1 MTITRFC
8 FVPSWVRWTLAS
20 WFVGSCLVIPQGSTL
35 AAEAKDAE
43 ADKAWQEV
51 EKAGEQ
57 PEPPAEW
64 RTRQPSEEEVARFRE
79 SFKAFAEAGA
89 AKARDFYTR
98 YPKHTK
104 ALEARKMEFGML
116 TMAVIQMG
124 RTNNLAQLEAAEK
137 GLLQDAG
144 LSEDDRF
151 EIRSMGVQRAVAGRP
166 SKDPQA
172 ALAEYEKA
180 VRALQKEFPK
190 RPQVYGMLLD
200 VASEAEGDKA
210 RALAKEVAD
219 GADAPEQVKAAAQGL
234 LRRLEAVGKPL
245 ALKFKALDGR
255 DVDLAKLKGKVV
267 LVDFWATW
275 CRPCVAELPNVKAAH
290 EKLNVKGFEIVG
302 ISFDQD
308 KGRLEKF
315 VATEKM
321 PWPQY
326 FDGKGWENQFG
337 QEFGIQSIP
346 AMWLVDKKG
355 NLRDVNGREDLA
367 AKVEKLLAE

>member
-1 MTITRFC
+1 MTIARF
-8 FVPSWVRWTLAS
+8 FTVRPAFRWTLAF
-20 WFVGSCLVIPQGSTL
+20 WFAAGWLAIPQGSTL
-35 AAEAKDAE
+35 AAETKDAD

-64 RTRQPSEEEVARFRE
+64 RTRQPSEEELAKFRE

-98 YPKHTK
+98 FPKHAK

-116 TMAVIQMG
+116 TMTVMQMG
-124 RTNNLAQLEAAEK
+124 RTNNLARLEAAEK
-137 GLLQDAG
+137 ELLKEPA
-144 LSEDDRF
+144 LTEDERF
-151 EIRSMGVQRAVAGRP
+151 EIRSMGIQRAAMKRHT
-166 SKDPQA
+166 KDAQA
-172 ALAEYEKA
+172 TLAEYEKG
-180 VRALQKEFPK
+180 VRSLQKEFPK
-190 RPQVYGMLLD
+190 RPQIYGMLLE

-210 RALAKEVAD
+210 RALAKEIVD
-219 GADAPEQVKAAAQGL
+219 SADAPEQVKAAAQGL
-234 LRRLEAVGKPL
+234 LRRLDAVGKPVAL
-245 ALKFKALDGR
+245 AFKALDGR
-255 DVDLAKLKGKVV
+255 DVNLAKLRGKVV

-275 CRPCVAELPNVKAAH
+275 CGPCVAELPNVKVAY
-290 EKLNVKGFEIVG
+290 EKLHAKGFEIVG

-308 KGRLEKF
+308 KTRLEQF
-315 VATEKM
+315 VASKEM

-326 FDGKGWENQFG
+326 FDGKGWENKFG

-355 NLRDVNGREDLA
+355 NLRDANARDGLA
-367 AKVEKLLAE
+367 GEVEKLLAE